1 MKRSVFPLTYALLGM
16 LFVGGVASQ
25 VSHAREFEGH
35 QFEHRD
41 AGALKGLGKKG
52 GDVDPPADPQCTEGN
67 AGPLNIYYTTEP
79 CKKKKKDGVRSCITK
94 VQQCVGG
101 VGSTDS
107 ESTKNCG
114 PCVVVHGAPGV
125 TDSLEGGSGSER

>member
-1 MKRSVFPLTYALLGM
+1 MKRIVFPLTCALLAM
-16 LFVGGVASQ
+16 IFVGGPIFEVSQ
-25 VSHAREFEGH
+25 ALEFESQ
-35 QFEHRD
+35 QFDRRD

-79 CKKKKKDGVRSCITK
+79 CKKKKKDGVKSCITK

-101 VGSTDS
+101 VGSPDS